1 LPVLTCPQIA
11 GFHLSIEAKSGNEDL
26 QLFHR
31 VVTAYITAGNAASRR
46 AQAGGLAELLA
57 PNRNV

>member
-1 LPVLTCPQIA
+1 MRRLLLVVVTI
-11 GFHLSIEAKSGNEDL
+11 GLSKSGNEDL